1 MAGLIP
7 VQSVL
12 DAFGDLDWSDGGSD
26 DDFKNDADLAE
37 FEEEEAKAK
46 SEEAAK
52 TSSEKSPKKSSAKD
66 AVEKDNAEKA
76 HRQKIDAMMVQNQ
89 GFQEVPLAP
98 SALLDFAASGVK
110 EMLYAAQDQTAIV
123 TGLVQEAM
131 TPKHKSDH
139 RKDFNAGYGGIPV
152 CSAFQ
157 KGICR
162 DGMNCRF
169 VHEGAF
175 KSGGTGKEPIKK
187 HEDKDVGEPK
197 GVFDPETYIR
207 TRLMN
212 TEVSREPVAND
223 FMAPQA
229 THLDTWW

>member
-52 TSSEKSPKKSSAKD
+52 TSSEKTPKKSSAKD

-98 SALLDFAASGVK
+98 SSLLDFAAAGVK
-110 EMLYAAQDQTAIV
+110 DMLYAAQDQTAIV
-123 TGLVQEAM
+123 TGLVQDAM
-131 TPKHKSDH
+131 TPKHKSDY
-139 RKDFNAGYGGIPV
+139 RKDFNAGGQGYGGIPV

-187 HEDKDVGEPK
+187 QNDKSLPA
-197 GVFDPETYIR
+197 FDPEDYIR
-207 TRLMN
+207 MRLMN

-223 FMAPQA
+223 FLAPQA